1 MQIDSFRPIRLLWLA
16 IVSNWFCVFVAWSEP
31 FHGTPFAVPGRFE
44 AEEFDRGGEGIG
56 CHSRG
61 PLLLTNVYFDGSGLV
76 TNITS
81 WIPRA
86 RPDADIGVA
95 DGGHVFP
102 GSRCLALR
110 AGEWVRFTVSNRVA
124 GYYTLQLKTQGPV
137 SYTTDFNICDGH
149 IRSTGAPPVLRAIV
163 SGVELGLQTV
173 HTNRLS
179 LPRVWLSE
187 GPHQLQIGAYWVD
200 DLMPKPCA
208 WDFGQTCSFDGWIY
222 STLGI
227 DWLEFVPA
235 PIPLVT
241 KHLAGSPKAL
251 ADGVGGDASWG
262 NGRLIGETPQGA
274 LLALDAK
281 TIRVIG
287 RDGSVRTVAGNP
299 LNPQQV
305 GVGTNAG
312 FGVVLDTAVT
322 SAGDVLVVQAG
333 GETNTTIF
341 RVEPSGAVGLW
352 FEGGAPNPRG
362 PGLCF
367 NVNSGWVDCPAVA
380 IRHLVSTG
388 DGRLVAWGDWDTSTL
403 CHARVVI
410 PLRETVAYSA
420 SALNAFPM
428 TLLSI
433 TNGPLVFDPK
443 PVGPGFR
450 LVGNVLEQETSPEF
464 FQPVATGLNSAYR
477 AKDGT
482 LWGSDRNGVY
492 RLLPATNGSYLRVT
506 EVSQGTVEGV
516 PTRLVF
522 PEEPIFLRA
531 RGSGPFWKFAR
542 WSDGNTSNPRTFS
555 ITRDTNLRAEFE
567 YRLPNPQGI
576 RAATFRQASASHL
589 RFEIVGSDDYSM
601 PYQYR
606 LEASSDLKV
615 WSSVNSAAV
624 LDETGEFW
632 SGIVTARRPA
642 TVVQIPLPGTNRYYR
657 ATLIAN

>member
-16 IVSNWFCVFVAWSEP
+16 IVSKWFCVFVAWSEP

-56 CHSRG
+56 YHSRG
-61 PLLLTNVYFDGSGLV
+61 PLLLTNVYFEGAGLV

-95 DGGHVFP
+95 DSGHVFP

-163 SGVELGLQTV
+163 SGVDLGLQTV

-333 GETNTTIF
+333 SETNSAIF
-341 RVEPSGAVGLW
+341 RVEPSGTVEQW
-352 FEGGAPNPRG
+352 FEGGAPHPQSPNW
-362 PGLCF
+362 CF
-367 NVNSGWVDCPAVA
+367 SVHSGWVECPTVA
-380 IRHLVSTG
+380 ITHLVVDENGSI
-388 DGRLVAWGDWDTSTL
+388 VAWGDYDSSTL
-403 CHARVVI
+403 CKAQWII
-410 PLRETVAYSA
+410 PKRTTVSYAAPAVGTVA
-420 SALNAFPM
+420 F
-428 TLLSI
+428 TLI
-433 TNGPLVFDPK
+433 NTTNGALVFDPK

-450 LVGNVLEQETSPEF
+450 MAGNILEQETSPGF
-464 FQPVATGLNSAYR
+464 FQPVASGLSSAYR

-482 LWGSDRNGVY
+482 LWGSDRSGVY
-492 RLLPATNGSYLRVT
+492 RLLPATNGSYLRT
-506 EVSQGTVEGV
+506 TASPHGSVEGT
-516 PTRLVF
+516 PSRLVF
-522 PEEPIFLRA
+522 PEERIGLRA
-531 RGSGPFWKFAR
+531 RGSGAFWKFAR
-542 WSDGNTSNPRTFS
+542 WSDGNTNNPRTLS
-555 ITRDTNLRAEFE
+555 ITRDTSLRAEFE

-576 RAATFRQASASHL
+576 RAATFRQVSATHL
-589 RFEIVGSDDYSM
+589 RFELIGSDDYSM
-601 PYQYR
+601 PYQYL
-606 LEASSDLKV
+606 LEASPDLKV
-615 WSSVNSAAV
+615 WNPVNSAAV
-624 LDETGEFW
+624 LDETGEFS
-632 SGIVTARRPA
+632 SGIVTARRPV
-642 TVVQIPLPGTNRYYR
+642 TVVQISLPFTNRYYR
-657 ATLIAN
+657 ASLIAN